1 MWGRRRPVLTALA
14 VACSLALLAGC
25 GGSDGDGSDGG
36 GSGPSSKGQAV
47 DDGSQLTMWI
57 RSGFEEYA
65 KALVD
70 TYNKSHKNKVKL
82 TVVPGD
88 GYQAKVAAAAG
99 AGKLPDVLSADVI
112 YMPNYTSKG
121 LMLDLTDRI
130 AGLSFGKSL
139 APGAV
144 ELASWEGKKYGVPFY
159 TDLSALYW
167 NKELFERAGLDPEK
181 APASTAEMLEAAKAV
196 SKLGGGVSGLSFGGN
211 CGGCM
216 AFTGMPI
223 AWASGGDIVSDDGTT
238 ATFTEPGTRAML
250 QFYRDLWVTGAAW
263 KGARQE
269 TGETAD
275 NPFLNGKAGM
285 QMGGPGLLAGAPA
298 KLQKVIG
305 VGPIP
310 GKDGDTA
317 SFQGGDVL
325 GIPSTTKKLDQAWHF
340 VQWVLSEEA
349 HTSVIA
355 KGGYLPLR
363 TDLSDVGY
371 GGKDPRVKTFA
382 GLVDVARAPRT
393 VAYGQIFNDPQGP
406 WLAMFRRAVFDGDI
420 DGATAKGKEA
430 ADSILSQ
437 AAG

>member
-1 MWGRRRPVLTALA
+1 MLGRRRQVLTALA
-14 VACSLALLAGC
+14 VACGLALVVGC
-25 GGSDGDGSDGG
+25 GGSDDDDGSAASSNGG
-36 GSGPSSKGQAV
+36 AV

-65 KALVD
+65 KALVQA
-70 TYNKSHKNKVKL
+70 YNRSHKNQVKL
-82 TVVPGD
+82 TVVPSE

-121 LMLDLTDRI
+121 LMRDLTERI
-130 AGLSFGKSL
+130 DALPFAEAV
-139 APGAV
+139 APGAI

-181 APASTAEMLEAAKAV
+181 APASTAEMLEAAQAV
-196 SKLGGGVSGLSFGGN
+196 SKLGGGVGGLAFAGN

-216 AFTGMPI
+216 AFTGMPV
-223 AWASGGDIVSDDGTT
+223 AWASGGDIVSDDGTS
-238 ATFTEPGTRAML
+238 ATFTEPGTKAML
-250 QFYRDLWVTGAAW
+250 QFYRDLWESGAAW
-263 KGARQE
+263 KGAQQE

-275 NPFLNGKAGM
+275 NPFLTGKAGM
-285 QMGGPGLLAGAPA
+285 QMGGPGLLAGATA
-298 KLQKVIG
+298 KQQKFMG

-310 GKDGDTA
+310 GQDGGTA

-325 GIPSTTKKLDQAWHF
+325 GIPSTTEKVDQAWHF
-340 VQWVLSEEA
+340 IEWVLSEDA

-355 KGGYLPLR
+355 KDSYLPLR
-363 TDLSDVGY
+363 TDLADVGY
-371 GGKDPRVKTFA
+371 GGEDPRVKTFA

-393 VAYGQIFNDPQGP
+393 VSYGQIFNDAQGP
-406 WLAMFRRAVFDGDI
+406 WLAMFRKAVFDGDI
-420 DGATAKGKEA
+420 DGATAEGKEA
-430 ADSILSQ
+430 ADAILSQ
-437 AAG
+437 DPAAG